1 MGISK
6 GLIIGELV
14 VCDLSCFMVD
24 RLARQSGCVCQNL
37 HLAGSFEV
45 IQVVEGP
52 GDTASDD
59 DHTMVGQ
66 KQDPAASQSF
76 RDTVSLFIVQSETS
90 IIIVVS
96 DVVVEPQRILA
107 DHLQSSLVQR
117 RDRCSV
123 RHVSVQNAASM
134 RYTVVNAPVD
144 KQRRGFNFAIP
155 FNHLTLSIRQ
165 QQMTSRHFL
174 PVHPDWI
181 HQKMLVVYR
190 VRVVVT
196 DTFAETKLR
205 RPAKNGRK
213 IAASFY
219 VTRHE
224 VAVRYSSCSE
234 GCLSGT
240 W

>member
-144 KQRRGFNFAIP
+144 KQRRGFDFALP
-155 FNHLTLSIRQ
+155 FDHITLRINQ
-165 QQMTSRHFL
+165 QQVPGLHFL
-174 PVHPDWI
+174 PVHPNGIDQEVPI
-181 HQKMLVVYR
+181 VHG
-190 VRVVVT
+190 VRVVIANA
-196 DTFAETKLR
+196 FAEAKLR

-224 VAVRYSSCSE
+224 VAVRDSSCSE
-234 GCLSGT
+234 SCLSGT